1 MMKGRYQYANYV
13 RNGNFF
19 LSIYYGSFACLVNE
33 SEICHYRFLLFPIF
47 ALFVGICFSCFSC
60 TKRYIMHSSQPPF
73 LQKKFCSIKKVA
85 KNNKYK
91 SILVK
96 NFWAFYEPF
105 PSFLFRMFCLFV
117 LKYVVHTVLLPFNM
131 TFLMSLLLS
140 FSVLRFLEFE
150 IWKKKEE
157 KEWLNILWTKTLTW
171 FIWYDVFFRIR
182 LWPYSNNFI
191 ICIKTPKI

>member
-1 MMKGRYQYANYV
+1 MTNKEIKFR
-13 RNGNFF
+13 RGNNDERPISIRQLCAKWQFL

-60 TKRYIMHSSQPPF
+60 TKRYIKHSSQPPF
-73 LQKKFCSIKKVA
+73 LQKKMFCSIKKVA

-105 PSFLFRMFCLFV
+105 PSFHLGCFVFLCWNMSSTLFYFPLIWRFWCPFCCLSLFWDFWN
-117 LKYVVHTVLLPFNM
+117 LKYEK
-131 TFLMSLLLS
+131 
-140 FSVLRFLEFE
+140 R
-150 IWKKKEE
+150 KKK
-157 KEWLNILWTKTLTW
+157 KN
-171 FIWYDVFFRIR
+171 D
-182 LWPYSNNFI
+182 
-191 ICIKTPKI
+191 

>member
-1 MMKGRYQYANYV
+1 MKCRYQYANYV

-60 TKRYIMHSSQPPF
+60 TKRYIKHSSQPPF

-105 PSFLFRMFCLFV
+105 PSFSFRMFCLFV

-140 FSVLRFLEFE
+140 FSVLRFLDKQWYSFIQLFRFLHSFICFE
-150 IWKKKEE
+150 I
-157 KEWLNILWTKTLTW
+157 NIWRDISKILRWPQS
-171 FIWYDVFFRIR
+171 RI
-182 LWPYSNNFI
+182 F
-191 ICIKTPKI
+191 

>member
-1 MMKGRYQYANYV
+1 MSLSLFTFPHFCSFR
-13 RNGNFF
+13 RHLFF
-19 LSIYYGSFACLVNE
+19 LFFEYKEVYQAF
-33 SEICHYRFLLFPIF
+33 
-47 ALFVGICFSCFSC
+47 FSAS
-60 TKRYIMHSSQPPF
+60 F

-105 PSFLFRMFCLFV
+105 PSFSFRMFCLFV

>member
-60 TKRYIMHSSQPPF
+60 TKRYIKHSSQPPF
-73 LQKKFCSIKKVA
+73 LQKKMFCSIKKVA

-105 PSFLFRMFCLFV
+105 PSFHLGCFVFLCWNMSSTLFYFPLIWRFWCPFCCLSLFWDFWN
-117 LKYVVHTVLLPFNM
+117 LKYGK
-131 TFLMSLLLS
+131 
-140 FSVLRFLEFE
+140 R
-150 IWKKKEE
+150 KKK
-157 KEWLNILWTKTLTW
+157 KN
-171 FIWYDVFFRIR
+171 D
-182 LWPYSNNFI
+182 
-191 ICIKTPKI
+191 